1 MSEKLLQLSR
11 EIALAN
17 TEDLLDFYK
26 TAMNKMDSEMI
37 SEYSKVVFDLTEKLE
52 YFLHTGV
59 WFK

>member
-26 TAMNKMDSEMI
+26 TAMNKMDSKMI
-37 SEYSKVVFDLTEKLE
+37 AEYGKVVFDLTEKLE
-52 YFLHTGV
+52 YFLNTGV

>member
-37 SEYSKVVFDLTEKLE
+37 SEYGKVVFDLTEKLE
-52 YFLHTGV
+52 YFLNTGV